1 VETENLKSIA
11 RLAAWALS
19 VAASAAVA
27 QLQAPAHTDAAGR
40 IQLDVHF
47 DCALAP
53 PLTALA
59 AAGMSATSTV
69 KLGTLCVVEGWAPP
83 MALSKLA
90 ATAGVTRLTAPAYVL
105 PLRPRALRPVLH
117 GPVRPPVERQGATIA
132 IDQNGIAIMRTGQ
145 FIAQTGISG
154 AGVTVGVESTGVSSL
169 AIIQARS
176 ELPASVK
183 VLYPAGNTTPATA
196 DEGTMLL
203 EMIYAVAPGAKLI
216 FCGPTTFVDYTSCL
230 SQLISAGASIVMDDT
245 AFAGDGLMSQNND
258 QSSAL
263 AQIQSQNPAVMILSS
278 AGNNDGT
285 YWQGNYAP
293 VSVATTT
300 LPPLSCP
307 SGTGTPDAYVA
318 AFGSASSETLTVSE
332 AATFPLLLAWA
343 DPPTQITSHF
353 DVFWFAPGALTPTGC
368 FSSVGATT
376 DQVSQSVTLP
386 PGAYTLVVASPDA
399 STAGKFLKLW
409 AGGDGLTMLSVST
422 SGGLVSPQAMAPG
435 VLMVG
440 AVNGSDGV
448 GDAIEPFSSSGPLTV
463 VYPASAQLQAPNLV
477 APDGI
482 MVDAAGTYFESELFP
497 DGNFYGTSAA
507 VPNAAAVA
515 ALLRSAFPT
524 LSVSQITTA
533 VQSGA
538 TVLGAAAPNDVFG
551 YGRVDALGALGTVPA
566 PTMTALADATSSG
579 SASSATQ
586 PFTVS
591 GTGAL
596 HFAVSSSNTALVP
609 NSIVTAG
616 TPGVTV
622 SAGCGTSTLSCT
634 LLVTPVLGQSGT
646 ATLTVSTL
654 DGANR
659 GAFAPLLFTA
669 TDPAPAPTGSGG
681 TGSSAGSG
689 SSTSTASTASTG
701 SGGGGA
707 LQGWALLWL
716 ALALWSKVQGELQHA
731 REGLK
736 RMHLDAINSFGRF
749 TGKSRGV
756 VVRR

>member
-1 VETENLKSIA
+1 
-11 RLAAWALS
+11 
-19 VAASAAVA
+19 
-27 QLQAPAHTDAAGR
+27 
-40 IQLDVHF
+40 
-47 DCALAP
+47 
-53 PLTALA
+53 
-59 AAGMSATSTV
+59 
-69 KLGTLCVVEGWAPP
+69 
-83 MALSKLA
+83 
-90 ATAGVTRLTAPAYVL
+90 
-105 PLRPRALRPVLH
+105 
-117 GPVRPPVERQGATIA
+117 
-132 IDQNGIAIMRTGQ
+132 
-145 FIAQTGISG
+145 
-154 AGVTVGVESTGVSSL
+154 
-169 AIIQARS
+169 
-176 ELPASVK
+176 
-183 VLYPAGNTTPATA
+183 
-196 DEGTMLL
+196 
-203 EMIYAVAPGAKLI
+203 
-216 FCGPTTFVDYTSCL
+216 
-230 SQLISAGASIVMDDT
+230 
-245 AFAGDGLMSQNND
+245 
-258 QSSAL
+258 
-263 AQIQSQNPAVMILSS
+263 
-278 AGNNDGT
+278 
-285 YWQGNYAP
+285 
-293 VSVATTT
+293 
-300 LPPLSCP
+300 
-307 SGTGTPDAYVA
+307 
-318 AFGSASSETLTVSE
+318 
-332 AATFPLLLAWA
+332 
-343 DPPTQITSHF
+343 
-353 DVFWFAPGALTPTGC
+353 
-368 FSSVGATT
+368 
-376 DQVSQSVTLP
+376 
-386 PGAYTLVVASPDA
+386 
-399 STAGKFLKLW
+399 
-409 AGGDGLTMLSVST
+409 
-422 SGGLVSPQAMAPG
+422 
-435 VLMVG
+435 MVG

>member
-1 VETENLKSIA
+1 MFAPV
-11 RLAAWALS
+11 LAL
-19 VAASAAVA
+19 AVA
-27 QLQAPAHTDAAGR
+27 TSALAGLQPQTHSDAAGR
-40 IQLDVHF
+40 LQLDVHF

-53 PLTALA
+53 PLAALA
-59 AAGMSATSTV
+59 AAGLSATSTV
-69 KLGTLCVVEGWAPP
+69 KSGTLCVVEGWAAPA
-83 MALSKLA
+83 ALPRLA
-90 ATAGVTRLTAPAYVL
+90 AVAGITHLAAPSYVL
-105 PLRPRALRPVLH
+105 PIRPRALRPANH
-117 GPVRPPVERQGATIA
+117 GQVRAPVEKQATGSIDGNA
-132 IDQNGIAIMRTGQ
+132 ISIMRAGQ
-145 FIAQTGISG
+145 FAAQTGVTG
-154 AGVTVGVESTGVSSL
+154 AGVTVGVQSYGVASL
-169 AIIQARS
+169 SVIQARG
-176 ELPASVK
+176 ELPASIT
-183 VLYPAGNTTPATA
+183 VLQPAGNPTSVQA
-196 DEGTMLL
+196 DEGTVLL
-203 EMIYAVAPGAKLI
+203 EEIHAVAPGANLLY
-216 FCGPTTFVDYTSCL
+216 CGPSTFVDYVSCL
-230 SQLISAGASIVMDDT
+230 SQLISAGASIVLDDT
-245 AFAGDGLMSQNND
+245 SYSSDSLMSQDND
-258 QSSAL
+258 ETSAVSNL
-263 AQIQSQNPAVMILSS
+263 LSQNPGTMMLSA

-285 YWQGNYAP
+285 YWEGNYAP
-293 VSVATTT
+293 VSAATTT
-300 LPPLSCP
+300 LPALSCP
-307 SGTGTPDAYVA
+307 AGSATADAYVA
-318 AFGSASSETLTVSE
+318 TFGTGSSQTLTVTGY
-332 AATFPLLLAWA
+332 ATFPLLLAWA

>member
-27 QLQAPAHTDAAGR
+27 QLQDPAHTDAAGR

-343 DPPTQITSHF
+343 DPPGQLTSHF
-353 DVFWFAPGALTPTGC
+353 DVFWIATDSTTPSGC
-368 FSSVGATT
+368 LSTSGATT
-376 DQVSQSVTLP
+376 DQVMAQVTLP
-386 PGAYTLVVASPDA
+386 GGTYNLVVASPDA
-399 STAGKFLKLW
+399 SAAGKFLKLW
-409 AGGDGLTMLSVST
+409 AGGDGLTMLSMAT
-422 SGGLVSPQAMAPG
+422 SGGLVSPQAMAPE
-435 VLMVG
+435 VLIVG
-440 AVNGSDGV
+440 AVNGADDV
-448 GDAIEPFSSSGPLTV
+448 GNTIESFSSTGPLTV
-463 VYPASAQLQAPNLV
+463 VFPAPAQLPAPTLV

-482 MVDAAGTYFESELFP
+482 AVDAEGTYFESELFP

-507 VPNAAAVA
+507 VTNAAAVA

-524 LSVSQITTA
+524 LSAAQITTA
-533 VQSGA
+533 VQNGA

-551 YGRVDALGALGTVPA
+551 YGRVDVLGALGAL
-566 PTMTALADATSSG
+566 PTPTITALIAATSSG
-579 SASSATQ
+579 SASSAAQ
-586 PFTVS
+586 AFTLT

-596 HFAVSSSNTALVP
+596 HFTVSSTNTALVP
-609 NSIVTAG
+609 NSIVKAG
-616 TPGVTV
+616 TAGVTV
-622 SAGCGTSTLSCT
+622 SAGCGTSTLNCT
-634 LLVTPVLGQSGT
+634 LFVTPVLGQSGT
-646 ATLTVSTL
+646 ATLTVSAL

-659 GAFAPLLFTA
+659 PASAQLLFTA
-669 TDPAPAPTGSGG
+669 TNPAPAPPGSGSGG
-681 TGSSAGSG
+681 STIDSASPG
-689 SSTSTASTASTG
+689 SSTASSGA
-701 SGGGGA
+701 GGGGA

-716 ALALWSKVQGELQHA
+716 AALALWSQ
-731 REGLK
+731 
-736 RMHLDAINSFGRF
+736 
-749 TGKSRGV
+749 
-756 VVRR
+756 RRALRA